1 LNGIDIMRWTPQQMD
16 RLEQAARRNLR
27 VTVLRRGTE
36 YVVTARKVTSRGQQ
50 EVFIGYLP
58 MTGEE
63 LVFLLAD
70 IDHFEVIG
78 L

>member
-1 LNGIDIMRWTPQQMD
+1 MMRWTPQQMD
-16 RLEQAARRNLR
+16 RLEQAARKGLR
-27 VTVLRRGTE
+27 VQLVRRGTE
-36 YVVTARKVTSRGQQ
+36 YVVTARRVTSRGRR
-50 EVFIGYLP
+50 EVFVGYLP

-63 LVFLLAD
+63 LVVPIEE

>member
-1 LNGIDIMRWTPQQMD
+1 MMRWTPEQMD
-16 RLEQAARRNLR
+16 RLETAARRGLR
-27 VTVLRRGTE
+27 VTLVRRGTE
-36 YVVTARKVTSRGQQ
+36 YVVTARQVTSRGRK
-50 EVFIGYLP
+50 EVFVGWLP

-63 LVFLLAD
+63 LVFAIEE

>member
-1 LNGIDIMRWTPQQMD
+1 MIRWTPQQMD
-16 RLEQAARRNLR
+16 RLEQAARRGLR
-27 VTVLRRGTE
+27 VQLLRRGTE
-36 YVVTARKVTSRGQQ
+36 YIVTARRVTSRGRK
-50 EVFIGYLP
+50 EVFVGYLP

-63 LVFLLAD
+63 LVVPIEE

>member
-1 LNGIDIMRWTPQQMD
+1 MMRWTPQQMD
-16 RLEQAARRNLR
+16 RLEQAARKGMR
-27 VTVLRRGTE
+27 VTVMRRGTE
-36 YVVTARKVTSRGQQ
+36 YIVTARQVTSRGQK
-50 EVFIGYLP
+50 EVFVGFLP

-63 LVFLLAD
+63 LIFPLDD

>member
-1 LNGIDIMRWTPQQMD
+1 MMRWTPQQMD
-16 RLEQAARRNLR
+16 RLEQAARKGMR
-27 VTVLRRGTE
+27 VTVMRRGTE
-36 YVVTARKVTSRGQQ
+36 YIVTARKVTSRGQK
-50 EVFIGYLP
+50 EVFVGFLP

-63 LVFLLAD
+63 LVFPLDD

>member
-1 LNGIDIMRWTPQQMD
+1 MMRWTPQQMD
-16 RLEQAARRNLR
+16 RLEQAARKGMR
-27 VTVLRRGTE
+27 VTVMRRGTE
-36 YVVTARKVTSRGQQ
+36 YIVTARHVTSRGQK
-50 EVFIGYLP
+50 EVFVGFLP

-63 LVFLLAD
+63 LIFPLDD

>member
-1 LNGIDIMRWTPQQMD
+1 MRWTPQQMD
-16 RLEQAARRNLR
+16 RLETAARRGLR
-27 VTVLRRGTE
+27 VTLTRRGTE
-36 YVVTARKVTSRGQQ
+36 YVVTARRVTSRGRR

-63 LVFLLAD
+63 LVFPIED